1 MKGHS
6 VMAAVVIGA
15 SLILA
20 AIAFALVSQILAGA
34 GGTATEAALA
44 RLEREADAQEARIGT
59 LESAVA
65 ELKRDRQDLED
76 RLAAV
81 AAAPAPVAETGAA
94 PTIGG
99 LSAELPVDQFGGDA
113 AAPGNEGLADP
124 MQLAKG
130 RFNRTVQRP
139 TPTLLAQLL
148 GAPRQTYSDQCQP
161 VTNPRLIA
169 ALETRQIGN
178 FKVTMLKPA
187 LDSFQ
192 QVMDRLKKDEP
203 EIYASLG
210 TAGALCVRHVRGAP
224 NTVSSHAWGAAVD
237 LTLTGNLDRMGDN
250 STQFG
255 LVVLAEFF
263 NDAGWYWGAG
273 YGREDSMH
281 FEVGEAL
288 LRQWAADGRM

>member
-20 AIAFALVSQILAGA
+20 AIAFALVSRILDSA
-34 GGTATEAALA
+34 GGTATEAAVA
-44 RLEREADAQEARIGT
+44 RLEREVEGQAGRIGT
-59 LESAVA
+59 LESAIS
-65 ELKRDRQDLED
+65 ELKRSQKDLED
-76 RLAAV
+76 RLAD
-81 AAAPAPVAETGAA
+81 AALAPSAAQPPVTTGLPAA
-94 PTIGG
+94 LPT
-99 LSAELPVDQFGGDA
+99 DQFGGDA

-130 RFNRTVQRP
+130 RFNQNVLRP
-139 TPTLLAQLL
+139 KPEVLRELL
-148 GAPRQTYSDQCQP
+148 GDPRQSYSDQCQP

-169 ALETRQIGN
+169 ALETRQVGN

-187 LDSFQ
+187 LDSFEE
-192 QVMDRLKKDEP
+192 VMDRLQKEEP

-210 TAGALCVRHVRGAP
+210 TAGALCARHVRGAP

-237 LTLTGNLDRMGDN
+237 LTLTGQLDRMGDS

-281 FEVGEAL
+281 FEVGETL
-288 LRQWAADGRM
+288 LRQWVADGRM

>member
-1 MKGHS
+1 VKGQS
-6 VMAAVVIGA
+6 VMAAIVVGA

-20 AIAFALVSQILAGA
+20 AVAFALVSQILSRA

-44 RLEREADAQEARIGT
+44 RLERETEAQAGRIGT
-59 LESAVA
+59 LESAIS
-65 ELKRDRQDLED
+65 ELKRAQEAYDE
-76 RLAAV
+76 RLAE
-81 AAAPAPVAETGAA
+81 AAASAPASAPAPSIADVAGD
-94 PTIGG
+94 
-99 LSAELPVDQFGGDA
+99 LPVDQFGGDA

-130 RFNRTVQRP
+130 RFNRDVIRP
-139 TPTLLAQLL
+139 TPQVLRELL
-148 GAPRQTYSDQCQP
+148 GEPRQGYSDQCQP

-169 ALETRQIGN
+169 ALDTRQVGN
-178 FKVTMLKPA
+178 FRVTMIKPA

-192 QVMDRLKKDEP
+192 TIMERLKTEEP

-224 NTVSSHAWGAAVD
+224 NSVSSHAWGAAVD